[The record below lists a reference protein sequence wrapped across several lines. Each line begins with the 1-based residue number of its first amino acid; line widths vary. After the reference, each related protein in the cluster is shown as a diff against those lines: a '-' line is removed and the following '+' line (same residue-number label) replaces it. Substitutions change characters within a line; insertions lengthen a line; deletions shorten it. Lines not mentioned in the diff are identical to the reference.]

1 MSLKN
6 LKKTQLFLFA
16 NLLLFCFVSFLPS
29 LYLNNK
35 LSPIIVEQ
43 EEKTKWKNSFYEFE
57 LLYSKLYILEIKISE
72 EKLEKQNVSK
82 WENNA
87 QELLKLNKFVLNTDL
102 ESRINSFR
110 DYHHN
115 LVSLG
120 KEDLGVIG
128 DFRIQIHKFENL
140 IKDSP
145 KVLNLLLLLRRSE
158 KDFLLRRNTNYLT
171 KHQEIYEKLLLQK
184 IVANNKTIK
193 SYLTTYKSLFE
204 QSVNLI
210 NAQAGLKGIY
220 LEQNNSFT
228 NNLDKIK
235 TAASSENIILKNE
248 LEKISSR
255 INFVNLISLFLVF
268 SIIAFI
274 YKYILFQQRENEDL
288 LLDLQEQYK
297 QKITLQDEII
307 SQAKLASLGTLTA
320 GIAHEIKNPL
330 NIIINM
336 AKIVTMKINAN
347 FNLFVNNMDDFG
359 VIKKSSTLI
368 EQHSL
373 RADQIVK
380 NMLSLVRSENRDKEM
395 VNIEE
400 LIKENFSLSLQS
412 QRAIKDFEV
421 TLMTDFEV
429 TLMTDFVKC
438 NDLLIIRSDWSRCF
452 LNIFE
457 NSFHAIL
464 KKLESEKYI
473 PIIDIQLKKNK
484 STIEVTVRDNGAGMN
499 ENSLKH
505 IFEPFYTT
513 KPPGQGTGLGMSLVY
528 DVVKSENGIITI
540 DSTEGLF
547 TNIHIIIPTRN

>member
-1 MSLKN
+1 
-6 LKKTQLFLFA
+6 
-16 NLLLFCFVSFLPS
+16 
-29 LYLNNK
+29 
-35 LSPIIVEQ
+35 
-43 EEKTKWKNSFYEFE
+43 
-57 LLYSKLYILEIKISE
+57 
-72 EKLEKQNVSK
+72 
-82 WENNA
+82 
-87 QELLKLNKFVLNTDL
+87 
-102 ESRINSFR
+102 
-110 DYHHN
+110 
-115 LVSLG
+115 
-120 KEDLGVIG
+120 
-128 DFRIQIHKFENL
+128 
-140 IKDSP
+140 
-145 KVLNLLLLLRRSE
+145 
-158 KDFLLRRNTNYLT
+158 
-171 KHQEIYEKLLLQK
+171 
-184 IVANNKTIK
+184 
-193 SYLTTYKSLFE
+193 
-204 QSVNLI
+204 
-210 NAQAGLKGIY
+210 
-220 LEQNNSFT
+220 
-228 NNLDKIK
+228 
-235 TAASSENIILKNE
+235 
-248 LEKISSR
+248 
-255 INFVNLISLFLVF
+255 
-268 SIIAFI
+268 
-274 YKYILFQQRENEDL
+274 
-288 LLDLQEQYK
+288 
-297 QKITLQDEII
+297 
-307 SQAKLASLGTLTA
+307 
-320 GIAHEIKNPL
+320 
-330 NIIINM
+330 
-336 AKIVTMKINAN
+336 
-347 FNLFVNNMDDFG
+347 MDDFG

>member
-1 MSLKN
+1 M
-6 LKKTQLFLFA
+6 
-16 NLLLFCFVSFLPS
+16 
-29 LYLNNK
+29 
-35 LSPIIVEQ
+35 
-43 EEKTKWKNSFYEFE
+43 
-57 LLYSKLYILEIKISE
+57 
-72 EKLEKQNVSK
+72 
-82 WENNA
+82 
-87 QELLKLNKFVLNTDL
+87 
-102 ESRINSFR
+102 
-110 DYHHN
+110 
-115 LVSLG
+115 
-120 KEDLGVIG
+120 
-128 DFRIQIHKFENL
+128 
-140 IKDSP
+140 
-145 KVLNLLLLLRRSE
+145 
-158 KDFLLRRNTNYLT
+158 
-171 KHQEIYEKLLLQK
+171 
-184 IVANNKTIK
+184 
-193 SYLTTYKSLFE
+193 
-204 QSVNLI
+204 
-210 NAQAGLKGIY
+210 
-220 LEQNNSFT
+220 
-228 NNLDKIK
+228 
-235 TAASSENIILKNE
+235 
-248 LEKISSR
+248 
-255 INFVNLISLFLVF
+255 
-268 SIIAFI
+268 
-274 YKYILFQQRENEDL
+274 
-288 LLDLQEQYK
+288 
-297 QKITLQDEII
+297 QDEII

-412 QRAIKDFEV
+412 QRAIK
-421 TLMTDFEV
+421 DFEV

>member
-421 TLMTDFEV
+421 TLMTDF
-429 TLMTDFVKC
+429 VKC